1 MEHQLK
7 IGVIGAMEVE
17 MALLTDRLADVRTE
31 KRAGMTFYC
40 GALEGVPCVVVQS
53 GVGKVNAALCTQVLA
68 SVFGVT
74 HVINTGVAGSLDATI
89 DIGDVVVSTDC
100 VHHDVDATNFGYALG
115 QVPGMP
121 EAYPA
126 DAALR
131 AAALDAVAQAAPDI
145 AAFEGRVASGDS
157 FVRDNAEKSRIVR
170 DFGARC
176 CEMEGAAIAQACTV
190 NGLPFVVVRAISDK
204 ADGSHSE
211 LYPVFEAKAAR
222 HCAAIVAYLVAHLPQ
237 SPRADAG
244 APALS

>member
-1 MEHQLK
+1 MGTPLK
-7 IGVIGAMEVE
+7 VGIIGAMDVEV
-17 MALLTDRLADVRTE
+17 ALLEERLDSARTE
-31 KRAGMTFYC
+31 ERAGMSFHV

-68 SVFGVT
+68 SVYGVT
-74 HVINTGVAGSLDATI
+74 HVINTGVAGSLDAAI

-121 EAYPA
+121 KSYPA

-131 AAALDAVAQAAPDI
+131 AAALAAVAQAAPDI
-145 AAFEGRVASGDS
+145 AAFEGRVASGDA
-157 FVRDNAEKSRIVR
+157 FVRDAAEKARIVR

-190 NGLPFVVVRAISDK
+190 NGLPFVVVRAVSDK
-204 ADGSHSE
+204 ADGSQSE

-222 HCAAIVAYLVAHLPQ
+222 HCASIVAYLVAHLPHA
-237 SPRADAG
+237 SHADAA
-244 APALS
+244 APARS

>member
-1 MEHQLK
+1 MNATLN
-7 IGVIGAMEVE
+7 IGIIGAMEVE
-17 MALLTDRLADVRTE
+17 VALLKDQLTDSRTE
-31 KRAGMTFYC
+31 ERAGMAFSS
-40 GALEGVPCVVVQS
+40 GLLGGVPCVVVQS

-100 VHHDVDATNFGYALG
+100 VHHDVDATNFGYAPG

-121 EAYPA
+121 GAYPA

-131 AAALDAVAQAAPDI
+131 AAALAAVAHAAPDI

-157 FVRDNAEKSRIVR
+157 FVRDAAEKDRIAR
-170 DFGARC
+170 TFGARC

-204 ADGSHSE
+204 ADGSQSE

-222 HCAAIVAYLVAHLPQ
+222 HCASIVSHLVAHLAHPQ
-237 SPRADAG
+237 DAG
-244 APALS
+244 AHAPARS